1 MQTSV
6 GTSLVSG
13 IQDISAFLP
22 IIGTDQCEKHVGE
35 ALDGGFL
42 YAAATPLS
50 MFGSLGIV
58 KASTAILV
66 ASISPR
72 FAQMLADSGFK
83 LEGSVAAMIG
93 APPSK
98 RDVSKHRT
106 SRTQNSETEKDQNEH
121 ISPCTASQKFRDLLE
136 EQHINKSQVRLKFDY
151 KTWNWQLC
159 ISTALLACLSIS
171 PYVRIIMS
179 DHSSKGFP
187 TWVPPLLRI
196 VGSAVSV
203 VVAQMIIQ
211 IRMQQILQSIL
222 DPTQASEPNSGSKT
236 ALHDPEPGI
245 ATASSSTTPRDSS
258 LQTVP
263 APPRKQPSE
272 PWSSTNE
279 KTAGIIPQLPNIIPS
294 RLHLAFLQV
303 LLFLGIGSTAVGY
316 LGCFTVVQ
324 NSHAGDTYIWLG
336 IEIALALLR
345 IYIWG
350 INPSWDEQ
358 TGLRLELE
366 LPDNSEKAPTI
377 TMGQDF
383 RGRVLPEKYM
393 EPGPFVVVTDSHFL
407 EYISP
412 YTGPVE
418 RFSDADHHVAIRYAL
433 VGSRGS
439 DESPEAKVLL
449 TTVLDLE
456 SRNTFLFVHHCTL
469 RGSSTNI
476 SAIYSATFK
485 IAQDTGIMT
494 TKCETP
500 LSRTHGFRKT
510 ARFAAINKHSQEI
523 ADRIGGIGRVISL
536 HVSWGLES
544 PRPEL
549 DKPEN
554 PSKSPLTQFD
564 KEYMRVQDLAY
575 QWRSDFDVE
584 RDTHLLACMASAFEL
599 QIPPD
604 SDALHSLA
612 DVVERM
618 WSYECAFFET
628 HLIAKTTPS
637 TIVNSV
643 FYEDTRRL
651 DVRLAGETRK
661 ESLARRTDKYCEMA
675 GIKTFP
681 QNETLAWVA
690 MDIEDETLN
699 RLFQGYN
706 VPTRF
711 LGPVFTRIVDLERQ
725 NMETRCRT
733 WKNIPTSSSPYLAQ
747 AVFAAYPSSQCAND
761 PELFEIMAARGCSVF
776 DFDHSKSPMPLDKIL
791 ADGPGVSLLRCPE
804 QWLSQLT
811 ELAQAN
817 PCIMAIEIPNSSAGQ
832 NRLED
837 MIEANRHNWGNNI
850 PIPDRDHVISC
861 FCFLSK
867 FKADSFCM
875 SAGRE
880 AMGILLVNTGQA
892 GTFRVTFL
900 HHTFRRSVQL
910 SWSLRTAGSP
920 LHGTIEIPYGNDFRR
935 DSFTLEVP
943 SAGLHQIDIRID
955 NRLLYEFRKV
965 WVTLVEEDLKPE
977 AGEVEDGQ

>member
-1 MQTSV
+1 
-6 GTSLVSG
+6 
-13 IQDISAFLP
+13 
-22 IIGTDQCEKHVGE
+22 
-35 ALDGGFL
+35 
-42 YAAATPLS
+42 
-50 MFGSLGIV
+50 
-58 KASTAILV
+58 
-66 ASISPR
+66 
-72 FAQMLADSGFK
+72 
-83 LEGSVAAMIG
+83 
-93 APPSK
+93 
-98 RDVSKHRT
+98 
-106 SRTQNSETEKDQNEH
+106 
-121 ISPCTASQKFRDLLE
+121 
-136 EQHINKSQVRLKFDY
+136 
-151 KTWNWQLC
+151 
-159 ISTALLACLSIS
+159 
-171 PYVRIIMS
+171 
-179 DHSSKGFP
+179 
-187 TWVPPLLRI
+187 
-196 VGSAVSV
+196 
-203 VVAQMIIQ
+203 
-211 IRMQQILQSIL
+211 
-222 DPTQASEPNSGSKT
+222 
-236 ALHDPEPGI
+236 
-245 ATASSSTTPRDSS
+245 
-258 LQTVP
+258 
-263 APPRKQPSE
+263 
-272 PWSSTNE
+272 
-279 KTAGIIPQLPNIIPS
+279 
-294 RLHLAFLQV
+294 
-303 LLFLGIGSTAVGY
+303 
-316 LGCFTVVQ
+316 
-324 NSHAGDTYIWLG
+324 
-336 IEIALALLR
+336 
-345 IYIWG
+345 
-350 INPSWDEQ
+350 
-358 TGLRLELE
+358 
-366 LPDNSEKAPTI
+366 
-377 TMGQDF
+377 
-383 RGRVLPEKYM
+383 
-393 EPGPFVVVTDSHFL
+393 
-407 EYISP
+407 
-412 YTGPVE
+412 
-418 RFSDADHHVAIRYAL
+418 
-433 VGSRGS
+433 
-439 DESPEAKVLL
+439 
-449 TTVLDLE
+449 
-456 SRNTFLFVHHCTL
+456 
-469 RGSSTNI
+469 
-476 SAIYSATFK
+476 
-485 IAQDTGIMT
+485 
-494 TKCETP
+494 
-500 LSRTHGFRKT
+500 
-510 ARFAAINKHSQEI
+510 
-523 ADRIGGIGRVISL
+523 
-536 HVSWGLES
+536 
-544 PRPEL
+544 
-549 DKPEN
+549 
-554 PSKSPLTQFD
+554 
-564 KEYMRVQDLAY
+564 
-575 QWRSDFDVE
+575 
-584 RDTHLLACMASAFEL
+584 MASAFEL

-955 NRLLYEFRKV
+955 NRLLSPYLLLLARFLGLPPPSPLLSRFIHLPCHSIPSPSLPILSPLASLGSFDLCAV
-965 WVTLVEEDLKPE
+965 LRASGARRMSGTAFTYQGTLLVIRHRWLEVLPAASSPRAGCTFSRRRLSAPTGQTRTPCHPPPSSLPGKGVALRLASSLYVFPCPSDLSSLLPPSIPLRPQSIIQFFAWFAWFPALFYTTMYITDVYLGSLPPSTSTSTSSSSLASSNSTLPANATASARAQRAE
-977 AGEVEDGQ
+977 HPATTRGRGHRPGPRYAGARAQLSQALLVLATNIVLPAFIPSTVPPTISPSPASYDARVIRQIVRPSLLIFPCLPPVLFSAPRLSFDYPPSYPFINHPPSGPFLPLQFLLSLPHPAPFPSLALPPPS